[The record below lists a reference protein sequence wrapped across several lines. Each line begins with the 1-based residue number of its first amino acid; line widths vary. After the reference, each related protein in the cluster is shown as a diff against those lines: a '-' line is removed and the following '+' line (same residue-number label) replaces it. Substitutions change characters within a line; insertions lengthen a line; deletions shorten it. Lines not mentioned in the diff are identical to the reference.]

1 MIEITALP
9 AFRDNY
15 IWFLAR
21 GPEAVVIDP
30 GEAEPVRRHLA
41 HGHSH
46 LKAILLTHHHGDHT
60 GGVEELL
67 ASLPGP
73 RPAVYGPDGVHPAPG
88 LRRVGEGD
96 SIRLWPEFELTVLAV
111 PGHTLDHLAYC
122 GPDLL
127 FPGDTLFSAGCGRL
141 FEGTAGQLF
150 DSVERLGRL
159 PGTTRVYPAH
169 EYTLANLAF
178 ASGLEPGNALIA
190 QYASLAT
197 SARMNQQPTL
207 PTSIQREHD
216 VNPFL
221 RTREAGIHRAA
232 ERHAGRVLDGP
243 LAVFTVL
250 RKWKD
255 SFTMNQPTA

>member
-1 MIEITALP
+1 MIEVTALP
-9 AFRDNY
+9 ALRDNY
-15 IWFLAR
+15 IWFMANGR
-21 GPEAVVIDP
+21 EAVVVDP
-30 GEAEPVRRHLA
+30 GEPEPVRRHLE
-41 HGHSH
+41 HGHYH

-67 ASLPGP
+67 ASSAGRTPT
-73 RPAVYGPDGVHPAPG
+73 VYGPHGLLPHLP
-88 LRRVGEGD
+88 LRRVGED
-96 SIRLWPEFELTVLAV
+96 DAIRLWPELELAVLAV
-111 PGHTLDHLAYC
+111 PGHTLDHLAYW
-122 GPDLL
+122 GGGLL

-141 FEGTAGQLF
+141 FEGKAGQLF

-159 PGTTRVYPAH
+159 PGATRVYPGH

-178 ASGLEPGNALIA
+178 AAGLEPDNALIA

-221 RTREAGIHRAA
+221 RTREAAVHAAA
-232 ERHAGRVLDGP
+232 ERHAGGVLDGP
-243 LAVFTVL
+243 SAVFTIL

-255 SFTMNQPTA
+255 NFTMNQLPA